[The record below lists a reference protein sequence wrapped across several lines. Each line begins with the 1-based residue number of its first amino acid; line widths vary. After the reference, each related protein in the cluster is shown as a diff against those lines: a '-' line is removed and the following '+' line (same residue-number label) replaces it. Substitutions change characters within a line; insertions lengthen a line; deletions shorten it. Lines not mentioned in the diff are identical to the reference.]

1 MLTLKNIRKV
11 YGIRRVLEKV
21 SFSLGEG
28 QKAAI
33 VGQNGV
39 GKSTLLRLIAR
50 IESPDRGEILVPNR
64 ALIGYLP
71 QEALADG
78 GETLRSYLRRMA
90 GLGEL
95 EDEMKE
101 LEPRLEKPASLARY
115 ELLEAEY
122 RRLGGYDFERRS
134 KNILAGLYLSHIAL
148 DRPVVELSGGEKRKA
163 ALAGVLLRGVDILLL
178 DEPTNNLDLPALLWL
193 EKYLSRSKATCLI
206 ASHDRRFL
214 DNVVSK
220 IIELDW
226 FKRDV
231 TMYTGGWSEFAEMK
245 AHAHRRHKEQYRM
258 QQEERDRL
266 FESKEQ
272 KMDWVER
279 VKNRKAPDHDKLTSN
294 FKKERATKK
303 FTNSAKALE
312 GREKRLDDVERPLER
327 IPLVIPLKPKTDI
340 GLDDILLKKVRFGY
354 KNGFQGGPIDLEI
367 LYGTRISILGDNG
380 VGKSTLL
387 KTIAGEIEPLK
398 GKVVRGDDVVFGYLM
413 QEHEN
418 IASEAKIS
426 EIFKKRLDIY
436 DRDEVVMHLT
446 RFQFPPDI
454 IDDKVS
460 YLSPGERVR
469 LILSLLSAL
478 GANVLVLDEPTNHLD
493 LETIEA
499 LEESLELYPGTILLV
514 THDRYFLGK
523 MRIDRH
529 LMLLDGALSPVESY
543 EAYAAAVT
551 PKADRILKRLEER

>member
-28 QKAAI
+28 QKAAL
-33 VGQNGV
+33 VGQNGI
-39 GKSTLLRLIAR
+39 GKSTLLRIISG
-50 IESPDRGEILVPNR
+50 IESPDRGEVLVPNR

-71 QEALADG
+71 QEVLADG

-101 LEPRLEKPASLARY
+101 LEPRLEKPEALARY
-115 ELLEAEY
+115 EMLEAEY

-134 KNILAGLYLSHIAL
+134 KNILSGLCLSHIAL
-148 DRPVVELSGGEKRKA
+148 DRPVSELSGGERRKT

-193 EKYLSRSKATCLI
+193 EKYLSRSAATCLI

-214 DNVVSK
+214 DNVVERVV
-220 IIELDW
+220 ELDW
-226 FKRDV
+226 FKRDA
-231 TMYTGGWSEFAEMK
+231 TMYTGGWTEYAGMK

-266 FESKEQ
+266 YESKEQ

-279 VKNRKAPDHDKLTSN
+279 VKNKKAPDHDKFTSN
-294 FKKERATKK
+294 YKKERATKK

-327 IPLVIPLKPKTDI
+327 VPLVIPLKPKAEI
-340 GLDDILLKKVRFGY
+340 GMDDIALKGVHFGY
-354 KNGFQGGPIDLEI
+354 KNGFQGGPTSLDIA
-367 LYGTRISILGDNG
+367 YGTRISILGDNG

-387 KTIAGEIEPLK
+387 KTIAGEIKPLS
-398 GKVVRGDDVVFGYLM
+398 GEVALGGGVVFGYLM

-418 IASEAKIS
+418 IASEDKIS

-436 DRDEVVMHLT
+436 DRDEVMMHLT
-446 RFQFPPDI
+446 RFQFPPDVL
-454 IDDKVS
+454 DDKVS

-514 THDRYFLGK
+514 THDRYFLEK
-523 MRIDRH
+523 MRIDRY
-529 LMLLDGALSPVESY
+529 LMLSSDGVLSPVESY
-543 EAYAAAVT
+543 EAYAAST
-551 PKADRILKRLEER
+551 LPKADRILKRLE